1 MDDERSHEDAT
12 PEPSSTEYARGWEDG
27 HRAGFDEGV
36 KVGRTE
42 GMGFTAIP
50 ALVGVTR
57 GASFAYE
64 RSWFHAYVA
73 YERDLLDDLRRVQR
87 ERWILAGD
95 GEAVHERLEEAQRV
109 LKAVE
114 ARLATVSIVER
125 WWLRRTQPSIDV
137 WREALEARLEHD
149 ARDARLAQLQRRIE
163 DELWPVREA
172 VDEQRAE
179 GHGRASIVA
188 ALRAVPSRPPHVREY
203 PTRAAFAAEEP
214 RRALD
219 PRAADPELGG
229 MTFGWDWRLENPL
242 RRWDTTRWEVGWLSI
257 GSEATWEIYAAER
270 LPGEGDEGPRA
281 GRVWLIGTL
290 RRRDMVREVLEE
302 YQRHAIRERN
312 SLAAL
317 AEAVRYAQERERW
330 MPDQPDEPW

>member
-1 MDDERSHEDAT
+1 MDDERSHEEAT
-12 PEPSSTEYARGWEDG
+12 PEPPSTEYARGWDDG
-27 HRAGFDEGV
+27 RRAGFDEGV

-57 GASFAYE
+57 GASFAFE
-64 RSWFHAYVA
+64 SSWFHSYVA

-87 ERWILAGD
+87 ERWIVAGD
-95 GEAVHERLEEAQRV
+95 GEAVQARLEEAQRDV
-109 LKAVE
+109 EAVE
-114 ARLATVSIVER
+114 ARLATASIVER
-125 WWLRRTQPSIDV
+125 WWLRRTQPTIDG
-137 WREALEARLEHD
+137 WREAFEARLEHD
-149 ARDARLAQLQRRIE
+149 ARDARLAKLQRRIE
-163 DELWPVREA
+163 DELWRVRKA

-179 GHGRASIVA
+179 GHGRASTVA

-203 PTRAAFAAEEP
+203 TNRAVFVAEDS

-242 RRWDTTRWEVGWLSI
+242 RRWDTMRWEVGWLSI
-257 GSEATWEIYAAER
+257 GPGATWEVYAAER
-270 LPGEGDEGPRA
+270 LPDDGDEGPRS
-281 GRVWLIGTL
+281 GHVWLLGTL
-290 RRRDMVREVLEE
+290 RRRQVVREALEE
-302 YQRHAIRERN
+302 CQQHAMRERN

-317 AEAVRYAQERERW
+317 AEAVRHAQERERW
-330 MPDQPDEPW
+330 MPDQADEPW